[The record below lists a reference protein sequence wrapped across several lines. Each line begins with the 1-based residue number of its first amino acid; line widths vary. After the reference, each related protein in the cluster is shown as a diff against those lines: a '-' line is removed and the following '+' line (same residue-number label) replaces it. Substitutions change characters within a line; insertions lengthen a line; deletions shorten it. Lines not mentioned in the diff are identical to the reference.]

1 MQDPAFGLHLAE
13 LYRPGVFGVLDYL
26 AHSSRT
32 LHEALSY
39 LCRYNRLL
47 QDAAETL
54 LTIEGDRVVIWQRV
68 VGETWLPPE
77 LVEHAMANLIVIG
90 RVLTGT
96 ELIPLEVC
104 FRHPAPAYSAE
115 HDRLFKT
122 KVRFRSDRDAIVLDA
137 AALELPLTH
146 ADPHLCSIL
155 DRHAHKLLQELP
167 RVAQLSARV
176 RELVAAEL
184 KNGSFTAEQI
194 AQQLHVSGRT
204 LHRRLK
210 EENAIY
216 YELVDDVRR
225 GLTERYLND
234 PDMSLEQI
242 ALLVGYSEASA
253 FRRAFRRWHGVS
265 PARYRKAKS
274 ATAR

>member
-1 MQDPAFGLHLAE
+1 
-13 LYRPGVFGVLDYL
+13 
-26 AHSSRT
+26 
-32 LHEALSY
+32 
-39 LCRYNRLL
+39 
-47 QDAAETL
+47 
-54 LTIEGDRVVIWQRV
+54 
-68 VGETWLPPE
+68 
-77 LVEHAMANLIVIG
+77 
-90 RVLTGT
+90 
-96 ELIPLEVC
+96 
-104 FRHPAPAYSAE
+104 
-115 HDRLFKT
+115 
-122 KVRFRSDRDAIVLDA
+122 
-137 AALELPLTH
+137 
-146 ADPHLCSIL
+146 SIL

-225 GLTERYLND
+225 GLTDRYLAD